1 MILTGP
7 QIAREVEQGR
17 IKIDPFNPRRCTT
30 NSYDLALGSRVGVYL
45 DDILDPTREPKVEY
59 REIPS
64 TGYLLQRG
72 DFVLGHT
79 VERFGSDALV
89 PIVHAK
95 SGFARRGTFV
105 HCTADLIDLGFYG
118 CSTLQLYATLPTV
131 LYPGTLVAQ
140 VSWWETFGEIDQLYS
155 GKYQGADGPM
165 PSRSHLDAWA
175 VAARG

>member
-17 IKIDPFNPRRCTT
+17 IRIDPFDPARCTT
-30 NSYDLALGSRVGVYL
+30 NSYDLALGSLVGVYL
-45 DDILDPTREPKVEY
+45 DEVLDPRHEPEVEY

-64 TGYLLQRG
+64 TGYRLERG

-95 SGFARRGTFV
+95 SGFARRGTFA

-118 CSTLQLYATLPTV
+118 RSTLQLYATLPTL
-131 LYPGTLVAQ
+131 LYPGMPVAQ
-140 VSWWETFGEIDQLYS
+140 VSFWQTFGEIDQLYD
-155 GKYQGADGPM
+155 GKYQGADGPV